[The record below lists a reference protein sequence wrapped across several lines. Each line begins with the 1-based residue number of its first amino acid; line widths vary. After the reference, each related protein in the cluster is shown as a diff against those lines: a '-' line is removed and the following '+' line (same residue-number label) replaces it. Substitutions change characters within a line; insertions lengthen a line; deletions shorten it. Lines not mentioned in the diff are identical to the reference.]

1 MDRKLC
7 KTSIKWRKG

>member
-7 KTSIKWRKG
+7 SQQNP